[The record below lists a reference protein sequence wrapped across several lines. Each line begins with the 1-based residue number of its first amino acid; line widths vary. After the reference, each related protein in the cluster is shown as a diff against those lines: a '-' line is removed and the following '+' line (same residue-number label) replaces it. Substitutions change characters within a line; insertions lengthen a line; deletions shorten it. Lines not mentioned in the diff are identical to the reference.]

1 MVEVH
6 GDADRITQVIANLLS
21 NVLAHA
27 PEASPV
33 EVAVGIA
40 EGQPTIEVRD
50 HGPGISEADSQRI
63 FERFYRPDY
72 SRSRESGGS
81 GLGLAIVT
89 AIMAAHHGTARALTT
104 PGGGLTVQ
112 LTFPAPTEPCQNPA
126 SPS

>member
-1 MVEVH
+1 M
-6 GDADRITQVIANLLS
+6 
-21 NVLAHA
+21 
-27 PEASPV
+27 
-33 EVAVGIA
+33 AVGTA

-81 GLGLAIVT
+81 GLCLAIVA